1 MIDELGHNRAAGS
14 RALLI
19 ALALAL
25 ALVGVEVAGGILT
38 NSLALLAD
46 AGHMVS
52 DVVAVSIA
60 LAAIWMARRPARGQQ
75 TFGYQR
81 AEVLAAAAN
90 GAILLLVAAFVFWQA
105 ALRFGDPPEVDSGPM
120 LVIGVVG
127 LLANI
132 ASAIVLRRQEA
143 LSLNVRGAYY
153 PVLGDMAGS
162 VGVIVAGAVMLA
174 TGWNLADPLVSV
186 AIAMLITV
194 GAVRLLRESIAVL
207 LETAPAHID
216 PQEVAGALTST
227 AGVTGLHD
235 LHIWTVTSG
244 LVALSCHCE
253 LSGDRASDDVLAELC
268 DMLHERFGIHHVTIQ
283 PEIERLHRAEDQH
296 VLPRCTSVIG
306 HEHRPAAGAGSG
318 IGIGPGA

>member
-1 MIDELGHNRAAGS
+1 MIDELERNRVAGS
-14 RALLI
+14 RALRI
-19 ALALAL
+19 ALALAAVL
-25 ALVGVEVAGGILT
+25 FVVEVVGGILT

-46 AGHMVS
+46 AGHMIS
-52 DVVAVSIA
+52 DVLAVSLA
-60 LAAIWMARRPARGQQ
+60 LFAIWMARRPAGGQQ

-81 AEVLAAAAN
+81 AEVLAAATN
-90 GAILLLVAAFVFWQA
+90 GAILLLVAAFVFWRA
-105 ALRFGDPPEVDSGPM
+105 ALRLGDPPEVDSGPM
-120 LVIGVVG
+120 LVIGILG
-127 LLANI
+127 LAANV

-143 LSLNVRGAYY
+143 QSLNVRAAFYH
-153 PVLGDMAGS
+153 VLGDMAGS

-186 AIAMLITV
+186 AIGLLITF
-194 GAVRLLRESIAVL
+194 GAIRLLRESLAVL

-268 DMLHERFGIHHVTIQ
+268 DMLHERFAIHHVTIQ
-283 PEIERLHRAEDQH
+283 PEIERLHRAEGQH
-296 VLPRCTSVIG
+296 LLPRCTSVIG
-306 HEHRPAAGAGSG
+306 HEHRPAAGAGRG
-318 IGIGPGA
+318 TVIGPGA